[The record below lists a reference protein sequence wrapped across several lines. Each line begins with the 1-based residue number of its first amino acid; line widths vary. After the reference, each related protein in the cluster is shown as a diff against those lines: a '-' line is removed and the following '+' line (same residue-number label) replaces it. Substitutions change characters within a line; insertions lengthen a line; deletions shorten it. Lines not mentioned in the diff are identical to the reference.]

1 MKPPVA
7 PPSTVRTA
15 LKEWAAVA
23 AAIRAG
29 RQSLLLRAGGIAD
42 PAGRFGFA
50 DPWFWI
56 YPTRFHESADRL
68 LPEAK
73 PFVDVA
79 AAAASA
85 DAAAAADG
93 RTIRSLDLLAS
104 LEAVTWIDDRTL
116 AERLAP
122 MHVLAPAVVRER
134 FDYRQPGLAV
144 ALVRVWRRRGPHRIE
159 ETPAMEGC
167 RSWVKL
173 AEPLECDAL
182 EPVLSDTAFEA
193 ERQLYARL
201 TGPLHER
208 KEGMSRVPHLDR
220 Q

>member
-1 MKPPVA
+1 MNPPLA
-7 PPSTVRTA
+7 PPSAVRTA
-15 LKEWAAVA
+15 LKEWAAVT

-42 PAGRFGFA
+42 PAGRFGFSH
-50 DPWFWI
+50 PWFWI

-73 PFVDVA
+73 PFVDA
-79 AAAASA
+79 AAAAA
-85 DAAAAADG
+85 IADDAAAEG

-104 LEAVTWIDDRTL
+104 LEAVAWIDDRTVV
-116 AERLAP
+116 ERLAP

-144 ALVRVWRRRGPHRIE
+144 ALVRVWRRRDPHRIVE
-159 ETPAMEGC
+159 SPAMEGC
-167 RSWVKL
+167 RSWVEL
-173 AEPLECDAL
+173 PEPLEGEAL

-193 ERQLYARL
+193 ERRRFERL
-201 TGPLHER
+201 KGHPNER
-208 KEGMSRVPHLDR
+208 
-220 Q
+220 